1 MPAFFLSDAIA
12 IPEIFRS
19 FIWEK
24 FFCLMP
30 PKAIKLVEK
39 PRESKLNF
47 ILPKKPFLYLY
58 FVLNTLDKKI
68 WLHPWFIF
76 SLISEGLWAL
86 PIMSIL

>member
-24 FFCLMP
+24 FFCLIP

-39 PRESKLNF
+39 PRETKLNF
-47 ILPKKPFLYLY
+47 ILPKKLK
-58 FVLNTLDKKI
+58 LNNK
-68 WLHPWFIF
+68 
-76 SLISEGLWAL
+76 LIEKG
-86 PIMSIL
+86 INKQ